1 MHANTFT
8 TWARKLVGLRAGGRV
23 AELEQARADFAKAYA
38 EHRVAC
44 KRQDYRRMGEAAAR
58 LRIANRQLLQAESGL

>member
-1 MHANTFT
+1 MNATAFT
-8 TWARKLVGLRAGGRV
+8 AWARKLIGLRAAGRV
-23 AELEQARADFAKAYA
+23 AELEKARDDFAKAYT

-58 LRIANRQLLQAESGL
+58 LKAANRNLLQAESGL